1 MTHEAAVTRAAGE
14 ALRFGAGSGGARL
27 TSGASFEISDLEAEL
42 ARFKGKEAALVFNT
56 GYMTN
61 LGVIWAL
68 AGKEDVI
75 FSDSLNHASIID
87 GCRMSGAKIAV
98 YPHSDTAALE
108 RLLAETPCAG
118 QRYIVTDGVF
128 SMDGDIARLPELAV
142 LRDKYGAALL
152 VDDAHATGVIGKTGR
167 GTAEYWGLEGAVDI
181 QVGTLSKALGA
192 EGGFVCASEDII
204 RWLRNRSRPFIF
216 STAIGP
222 STAAAALASLRLLE
236 AEPQRLEILRANTA
250 RLRDALTAAG
260 LPLLPGIRR
269 SCPSCAAKKT
279 GRRPSPGHAGKK
291 GSFSPPSVRRPYRGG
306 RAVSGSPSPRRTRR
320 KTSTGRRPSSSGGG
334 ARCEAPD
341 DHGNGA
347 PRGAALCGGPLPA
360 ASPAGSANFSSPPAC
375 RGDLRGLRIPYLS
388 GGGPCGFPS
397 RPPHRHGDD
406 PPCDHRRDLPPRRGA
421 HGLSSARGGS
431 ISLPPGPAGRS
442 RRGPSLPP

>member
-1 MTHEAAVTRAAGE
+1 MKLADIPAALRRVREAGQYREIRDLRMISASRGLSRDGREVLVFNSNDYLGMTHEAAVIRAAGG
-14 ALRFGAGSGGARL
+14 ALHFGAGSGGARL

-128 SMDGDIARLPELAV
+128 SMDGDIARLPELTA

-167 GTAEYWGLEGAVDI
+167 GTAEYWGLEGTVDI

-236 AEPQRLEILRANTA
+236 AEPRRLEMLRANTA

-260 LPLLPGIRR
+260 LPLLPGDTPILPIMCGEEDRAASLARACREEGLLLSAIR
-269 SCPSCAAKKT
+269 
-279 GRRPSPGHAGKK
+279 
-291 GSFSPPSVRRPYRGG
+291 PPSV
-306 RAVSGSPSPRRTRR
+306 
-320 KTSTGRRPSSSGGG
+320 
-334 ARCEAPD
+334 
-341 DHGNGA
+341 
-347 PRGAALCGGPLPA
+347 PRGTSRIRLTVTAAHTAEDIDRA
-360 ASPAGSANFSSPPAC
+360 AAI
-375 RGDLRGLRIPYLS
+375 LI
-388 GGGPCGFPS
+388 
-397 RPPHRHGDD
+397 
-406 PPCDHRRDLPPRRGA
+406 RRWRAL
-421 HGLSSARGGS
+421 
-431 ISLPPGPAGRS
+431 
-442 RRGPSLPP
+442 

>member
-1 MTHEAAVTRAAGE
+1 MKLTDIPAALRRVREAGQYREIRDLRMISASRGLSRDGREVLVFNSNDYLGMTHEAAVIRAAGE

-128 SMDGDIARLPELAV
+128 SMDGDIARLPELAA

-167 GTAEYWGLEGAVDI
+167 GTAEYWGLEGTVDI

-222 STAAAALASLRLLE
+222 STAAVALASLCLLE
-236 AEPQRLEILRANTA
+236 AEPRRLEILRANTA

-260 LPLLPGIRR
+260 LPLLPGDTPILPVMCGEEDRAASLARACREEGLLLSAIR
-269 SCPSCAAKKT
+269 
-279 GRRPSPGHAGKK
+279 
-291 GSFSPPSVRRPYRGG
+291 PPSV
-306 RAVSGSPSPRRTRR
+306 
-320 KTSTGRRPSSSGGG
+320 
-334 ARCEAPD
+334 
-341 DHGNGA
+341 
-347 PRGAALCGGPLPA
+347 PRGTSRIRLTVTAAHTAEDIDRA
-360 ASPAGSANFSSPPAC
+360 AAI
-375 RGDLRGLRIPYLS
+375 LI
-388 GGGPCGFPS
+388 
-397 RPPHRHGDD
+397 
-406 PPCDHRRDLPPRRGA
+406 RRWRAL
-421 HGLSSARGGS
+421 
-431 ISLPPGPAGRS
+431 
-442 RRGPSLPP
+442 

>member
-1 MTHEAAVTRAAGE
+1 MKLTDIPAALRRVREAGQYREIRDLRMISASRGFSRNGREVLVFNSNDYLGMTHEAAVTRAAGE

-128 SMDGDIARLPELAV
+128 SMDGDIARLPELAA

-167 GTAEYWGLEGAVDI
+167 GTAEYWGLEGTVDI

-236 AEPQRLEILRANTA
+236 AEPRRLEMLRANTA

-260 LPLLPGIRR
+260 LPLLPGDTPILPIMCGEEDRAASLARACREEGLLLSAIR
-269 SCPSCAAKKT
+269 
-279 GRRPSPGHAGKK
+279 
-291 GSFSPPSVRRPYRGG
+291 PPSV
-306 RAVSGSPSPRRTRR
+306 
-320 KTSTGRRPSSSGGG
+320 
-334 ARCEAPD
+334 
-341 DHGNGA
+341 
-347 PRGAALCGGPLPA
+347 PRGTSRIRLTVTAAHTAEDIDRA
-360 ASPAGSANFSSPPAC
+360 AAI
-375 RGDLRGLRIPYLS
+375 LI
-388 GGGPCGFPS
+388 
-397 RPPHRHGDD
+397 
-406 PPCDHRRDLPPRRGA
+406 RRWRAL
-421 HGLSSARGGS
+421 
-431 ISLPPGPAGRS
+431 
-442 RRGPSLPP
+442 

>member
-1 MTHEAAVTRAAGE
+1 MKLTDIPVALRRVREAGQYREIRDLRMISAFRGLSRDGREVLVFNSNDYLGMTHEAAVTRAAGE

-108 RLLAETPCAG
+108 RLLAEMPCAG

-128 SMDGDIARLPELAV
+128 SMDGDIARLPELAA

-167 GTAEYWGLEGAVDI
+167 GTAEYWGLEGTVDI

-236 AEPQRLEILRANTA
+236 AEPRRLEILRANTA

-260 LPLLPGIRR
+260 LPLLPGDTPILPIMCGEEDRAASLARACREEGLLLSAIR
-269 SCPSCAAKKT
+269 
-279 GRRPSPGHAGKK
+279 
-291 GSFSPPSVRRPYRGG
+291 PPSV
-306 RAVSGSPSPRRTRR
+306 
-320 KTSTGRRPSSSGGG
+320 
-334 ARCEAPD
+334 
-341 DHGNGA
+341 
-347 PRGAALCGGPLPA
+347 PRGTSRIRLTVTAAHTAEDIDRA
-360 ASPAGSANFSSPPAC
+360 AAI
-375 RGDLRGLRIPYLS
+375 LI
-388 GGGPCGFPS
+388 
-397 RPPHRHGDD
+397 
-406 PPCDHRRDLPPRRGA
+406 RRWRAL
-421 HGLSSARGGS
+421 
-431 ISLPPGPAGRS
+431 
-442 RRGPSLPP
+442 

>member
-1 MTHEAAVTRAAGE
+1 MKLTDIPAALRRVREAGQYREIRDLRMISASRGLSRDGREVLVFNSNDYLGMTHEAAVIRAAGE

-128 SMDGDIARLPELAV
+128 SMDGDIARLPELTA

-222 STAAAALASLRLLE
+222 STAAAALAALRLLE
-236 AEPQRLEILRANTA
+236 AEPRRLEMLRANTA

-260 LPLLPGIRR
+260 LPLLPGDTPILPIMCGEEDRAASLARACREEGLLLSAIR
-269 SCPSCAAKKT
+269 
-279 GRRPSPGHAGKK
+279 
-291 GSFSPPSVRRPYRGG
+291 PPSV
-306 RAVSGSPSPRRTRR
+306 
-320 KTSTGRRPSSSGGG
+320 
-334 ARCEAPD
+334 
-341 DHGNGA
+341 
-347 PRGAALCGGPLPA
+347 PRGTSRIRLTVTAAHTAEDIDRA
-360 ASPAGSANFSSPPAC
+360 AAI
-375 RGDLRGLRIPYLS
+375 LI
-388 GGGPCGFPS
+388 
-397 RPPHRHGDD
+397 
-406 PPCDHRRDLPPRRGA
+406 RRWRAL
-421 HGLSSARGGS
+421 
-431 ISLPPGPAGRS
+431 
-442 RRGPSLPP
+442 

>member
-1 MTHEAAVTRAAGE
+1 MKLTDIPAALRRVREAGQYREIRDLRMTSASRGLSRDGREVLVFNSNDYLGMTHEAAVIRAAGE

-108 RLLAETPCAG
+108 KLLAETPCAG

-167 GTAEYWGLEGAVDI
+167 GTAEYWGLEGTVDI

-236 AEPQRLEILRANTA
+236 AEPRRLEMLRANTA

-260 LPLLPGIRR
+260 LPLLPGDTPILPIMCGEEDRAASLAKACREEGLLLSAIR
-269 SCPSCAAKKT
+269 
-279 GRRPSPGHAGKK
+279 
-291 GSFSPPSVRRPYRGG
+291 PPSV
-306 RAVSGSPSPRRTRR
+306 
-320 KTSTGRRPSSSGGG
+320 
-334 ARCEAPD
+334 
-341 DHGNGA
+341 
-347 PRGAALCGGPLPA
+347 PRGTSRIRLTVTAAHTAEDIDRA
-360 ASPAGSANFSSPPAC
+360 AAI
-375 RGDLRGLRIPYLS
+375 LI
-388 GGGPCGFPS
+388 
-397 RPPHRHGDD
+397 
-406 PPCDHRRDLPPRRGA
+406 RRWRAL
-421 HGLSSARGGS
+421 
-431 ISLPPGPAGRS
+431 
-442 RRGPSLPP
+442 

>member
-1 MTHEAAVTRAAGE
+1 MKLTDIPAALRRVREAGQYREIRDLRMISASRGLSRDGREVLVFNSNDYLGMTHEAAVIRAAGE

-128 SMDGDIARLPELAV
+128 SMDGDIARLPELAA

-260 LPLLPGIRR
+260 LPLLPGDTPILPIMCGEEDRAASLARACREEGLLLSAIR
-269 SCPSCAAKKT
+269 
-279 GRRPSPGHAGKK
+279 
-291 GSFSPPSVRRPYRGG
+291 PPSV
-306 RAVSGSPSPRRTRR
+306 
-320 KTSTGRRPSSSGGG
+320 
-334 ARCEAPD
+334 
-341 DHGNGA
+341 
-347 PRGAALCGGPLPA
+347 PRGTSRIRLTVTAAHTAEDIDRA
-360 ASPAGSANFSSPPAC
+360 AAI
-375 RGDLRGLRIPYLS
+375 LI
-388 GGGPCGFPS
+388 
-397 RPPHRHGDD
+397 
-406 PPCDHRRDLPPRRGA
+406 RRWRAL
-421 HGLSSARGGS
+421 
-431 ISLPPGPAGRS
+431 
-442 RRGPSLPP
+442 

>member
-1 MTHEAAVTRAAGE
+1 MKLTDIPAALRRVREAGQYREIRDLRMISASRGLSRDGREVLVFNSNDYLGMTHEAAVIRAAGE

-128 SMDGDIARLPELAV
+128 SMDGDIARLPELTA

-167 GTAEYWGLEGAVDI
+167 GTAEYWGLEGTVDI

-192 EGGFVCASEDII
+192 EGGFVCASEDIV

-236 AEPQRLEILRANTA
+236 AEPRRLEMLRANTA

-260 LPLLPGIRR
+260 LPLLPGDTPILPIMCGEEDRAASLARACREEGLLLSAIR
-269 SCPSCAAKKT
+269 
-279 GRRPSPGHAGKK
+279 
-291 GSFSPPSVRRPYRGG
+291 PPSV
-306 RAVSGSPSPRRTRR
+306 
-320 KTSTGRRPSSSGGG
+320 
-334 ARCEAPD
+334 
-341 DHGNGA
+341 
-347 PRGAALCGGPLPA
+347 PRGTSRIRLTVTAAHTAEDIDRA
-360 ASPAGSANFSSPPAC
+360 AAI
-375 RGDLRGLRIPYLS
+375 LI
-388 GGGPCGFPS
+388 
-397 RPPHRHGDD
+397 
-406 PPCDHRRDLPPRRGA
+406 RRWRAL
-421 HGLSSARGGS
+421 
-431 ISLPPGPAGRS
+431 
-442 RRGPSLPP
+442 

>member
-1 MTHEAAVTRAAGE
+1 MKLTDIPAALRRVREAGQYREIRDLRMTGASRGLSRDGREVLVFNSNDYLGMTHEAAVIRAAGE

-108 RLLAETPCAG
+108 KLLAETPCAG
-118 QRYIVTDGVF
+118 QRWIVTDGVF
-128 SMDGDIARLPELAV
+128 SMDGDIARLPELAA
-142 LRDKYGAALL
+142 LRDRYGAALL

-167 GTAEYWGLEGAVDI
+167 GTAEYWGLEGIVDI

-236 AEPQRLEILRANTA
+236 AEPQRLKMLRANTA
-250 RLRDALTAAG
+250 RLRDALTAEG
-260 LPLLPGIRR
+260 LPLLPGDTPILPIMCGEEDRAASLARACREEGLLLSAIR
-269 SCPSCAAKKT
+269 
-279 GRRPSPGHAGKK
+279 
-291 GSFSPPSVRRPYRGG
+291 PPSV
-306 RAVSGSPSPRRTRR
+306 
-320 KTSTGRRPSSSGGG
+320 
-334 ARCEAPD
+334 
-341 DHGNGA
+341 
-347 PRGAALCGGPLPA
+347 PRGTSRIRLTVTAAHTAEDIDRA
-360 ASPAGSANFSSPPAC
+360 AAI
-375 RGDLRGLRIPYLS
+375 LI
-388 GGGPCGFPS
+388 
-397 RPPHRHGDD
+397 
-406 PPCDHRRDLPPRRGA
+406 RRWCAL
-421 HGLSSARGGS
+421 
-431 ISLPPGPAGRS
+431 
-442 RRGPSLPP
+442 

>member
-1 MTHEAAVTRAAGE
+1 MKLTDIPAALRRVREAGQYREIRDLRMISASRGLSRDGREVLVFNSNDYLGMTHEAAVTRAAGE

-108 RLLAETPCAG
+108 KLLAETPCAG

-128 SMDGDIARLPELAV
+128 SMDGDIACLPELAV

-222 STAAAALASLRLLE
+222 STAAAALAALRLLE
-236 AEPQRLEILRANTA
+236 AEPRRLEMLRANTA

-260 LPLLPGIRR
+260 LPLLPGDTPILPIMCGEEDRAASLARACREEGLLLSAIR
-269 SCPSCAAKKT
+269 
-279 GRRPSPGHAGKK
+279 
-291 GSFSPPSVRRPYRGG
+291 PPSV
-306 RAVSGSPSPRRTRR
+306 
-320 KTSTGRRPSSSGGG
+320 
-334 ARCEAPD
+334 
-341 DHGNGA
+341 
-347 PRGAALCGGPLPA
+347 PRGTSRIRLTVTAAHTAEDIDRA
-360 ASPAGSANFSSPPAC
+360 AAI
-375 RGDLRGLRIPYLS
+375 LI
-388 GGGPCGFPS
+388 
-397 RPPHRHGDD
+397 
-406 PPCDHRRDLPPRRGA
+406 RRWRAL
-421 HGLSSARGGS
+421 
-431 ISLPPGPAGRS
+431 
-442 RRGPSLPP
+442 

>member
-1 MTHEAAVTRAAGE
+1 MKLTDIPAALRRVREAGQYREIRDLRMISASRGLSRDGREVLVFNSNDYLGMTHEAAVIRAAGE

-128 SMDGDIARLPELAV
+128 SMDGDIARLPELTA

-167 GTAEYWGLEGAVDI
+167 GTAEYWGLEGTVDI

-236 AEPQRLEILRANTA
+236 AEPRRLEMLRANTA

-260 LPLLPGIRR
+260 LPLLPGDTPILPIMCGEEDRAASLARACREEGLLLSAIR
-269 SCPSCAAKKT
+269 
-279 GRRPSPGHAGKK
+279 
-291 GSFSPPSVRRPYRGG
+291 PPSV
-306 RAVSGSPSPRRTRR
+306 
-320 KTSTGRRPSSSGGG
+320 
-334 ARCEAPD
+334 
-341 DHGNGA
+341 
-347 PRGAALCGGPLPA
+347 PRGTSRIRLTVTAAHTAEDIDRA
-360 ASPAGSANFSSPPAC
+360 AAI
-375 RGDLRGLRIPYLS
+375 LI
-388 GGGPCGFPS
+388 
-397 RPPHRHGDD
+397 
-406 PPCDHRRDLPPRRGA
+406 RRWRAL
-421 HGLSSARGGS
+421 
-431 ISLPPGPAGRS
+431 
-442 RRGPSLPP
+442 